1 MRSAYIEYPATIIR
15 AVDGDTLHCELE
27 LGFGVLMRRVVRLA
41 RINAPEGKNTLAH
54 VYLSSHVG
62 ARCLVQ
68 PHGCDKYGRVI
79 AEVWLAKNDEDAINL
94 SNDLLE
100 RGLVDEYHEHE
111 ALGAIF
117 AEEENI
123 HA

>member
-1 MRSAYIEYPATIIR
+1 MRAPYTEYPATIMR
-15 AVDGDTLHCELE
+15 AIDGDTLHCELA

-41 RINAPEGKNTLAH
+41 RINAPEGKNTPAH
-54 VYLSSHVG
+54 VYLSSQVG
-62 ARCLVQ
+62 AHCLVQ

-79 AEVWLAKNDEDAINL
+79 AEVWLQKNGDDAINL